1 MKIVLL
7 FKKIK
12 DFLNEYII
20 YIIIYS
26 MAHPKKQNLDYTF
39 ILKLSKDDREK
50 LNELQEGGWNMSQFF
65 RNMLRETYERVEESK
80 KIISD
85 EKLM

>member
-1 MKIVLL
+1 
-7 FKKIK
+7 
-12 DFLNEYII
+12 
-20 YIIIYS
+20 